1 VINVGV
7 IGYGYWGPNLVRN
20 FNENPSTAVSYVCD
34 LDDSRLKCS
43 RIKNPNIK
51 ATSHYKD
58 LLNDSGIQ
66 LIAIATPVTSHYRLA
81 MDALKAG
88 KHVLLE
94 KPMTSNAAHAEQL
107 IEMAEKNNLKLFVDH
122 TFIYTGAVQHIKKLM
137 SSGDIGDMLYF
148 DSVRVNLGL
157 FQHDVNVIWDLA
169 PHDFSVMD
177 YLIDEIPVSVSATGA
192 SRVHGKIEDIAYV
205 VVKFNSGL
213 IAHFHVNWMSPV
225 KIRRIMIGGS
235 KKMIVFDDLSPDE
248 KVKVYDKGVKLL
260 DAPKDKI
267 YKNLI
272 EYRIGDM
279 HAPKIDSTEALKAEV
294 AHIVDCIQNN
304 KKTLTDGKAGLNVVR
319 LLEAAQKSLKKVGGF
334 VRI

>member
-1 VINVGV
+1 MINIGV
-7 IGYGYWGPNLVRN
+7 IGYGYWGPNLARN

-34 LDDSRLKCS
+34 LDDSRLKYS

-51 ATSHYKD
+51 ATSDYKD
-58 LLNDSGIQ
+58 VLNDADIQ
-66 LIAIATPVTSHYRLA
+66 LIAISTPVSSHYRLA

-94 KPMTSNAAHAEQL
+94 KPMTAKTAHAEQL
-107 IEMAEKNNLKLFVDH
+107 IETAEINNLMLFVDH
-122 TFIYTGAVQHIKKLM
+122 TFIYTGAVQHIKKLI

-177 YLIDEIPVSVSATGA
+177 YLIDEKPVSVSATGA

-205 VVKFNSGL
+205 AVKFKSGL

-235 KKMIVFDDLSPDE
+235 KKMVVFDDLSPDE
-248 KVKVYDKGVKLL
+248 KVKIYDKGVKLL

-272 EYRIGDM
+272 QYRIGDM
-279 HAPKIDSTEALKAEV
+279 YAPNIESTEALKSEV
-294 AHIVDCIQNN
+294 AHIVDCIQN
-304 KKTLTDGKAGLNVVR
+304 KKKPLTDGKAGLNVVK
-319 LLEAAQKSLKKVGGF
+319 LLEAAQKSLKKGGAF
-334 VRI
+334 IKI

>member
-1 VINVGV
+1 MINVGI
-7 IGYGYWGPNLVRN
+7 IGYGYWGPNLARN

-34 LDDSRLKCS
+34 LDDSRLKYS

-51 ATSHYKD
+51 TTSDYKD
-58 LLNDSGIQ
+58 VLNDADIQ
-66 LIAIATPVTSHYRLA
+66 LIAISTPVSSHFRLA
-81 MDALKAG
+81 MDALKSG

-107 IEMAEKNNLKLFVDH
+107 IEMTEKNNLMLFVDH

-177 YLIDEIPVSVSATGA
+177 YLIDEKPVSVSATGA

-205 VVKFNSGL
+205 AVKFKSGL

-235 KKMIVFDDLSPDE
+235 KKMVVFDDLSPDE
-248 KVKVYDKGVKLL
+248 KVKVYDKGIKLL

-272 EYRIGDM
+272 QYRIGDM
-279 HAPKIDSTEALKAEV
+279 YAPKIESAEALRVEV
-294 AHIVDCIQNN
+294 AHIVDCIQN
-304 KKTLTDGKAGLNVVR
+304 KRKPLTGGISGLNVVK
-319 LLEAAQKSLKKVGGF
+319 LLEVAQKSLKKGGASI
-334 VRI
+334 RI

>member
-1 VINVGV
+1 MINVGV
-7 IGYGYWGPNLVRN
+7 IGYGYWGPNLARN

-34 LDDSRLKCS
+34 LDDSRLKYS

-51 ATSHYKD
+51 ATPNYKD
-58 LLNDSGIQ
+58 VLNDADIQ
-66 LIAIATPVTSHYRLA
+66 LIAISTPVSSHYRLA

-94 KPMTSNAAHAEQL
+94 KPMTAKTAHAEQL
-107 IEMAEKNNLKLFVDH
+107 IETAEINNLMLFVDH
-122 TFIYTGAVQHIKKLM
+122 TFIYTGAVQHIKKLI

-177 YLIDEIPVSVSATGA
+177 YLIDEKPVSVSATGA

-205 VVKFNSGL
+205 AVKFKSGL

-235 KKMIVFDDLSPDE
+235 KKMVVFDDLSPDE
-248 KVKVYDKGVKLL
+248 KVKIYDKGIKLL

-272 EYRIGDM
+272 QYRIGDM
-279 HAPKIDSTEALKAEV
+279 YAPNIESTEALKSEV
-294 AHIVDCIQNN
+294 AHIVDCIQN
-304 KKTLTDGKAGLNVVR
+304 KKKPLTDGKAGLNVVK
-319 LLEAAQKSLKKVGGF
+319 LLEAAQKSLKKGGAF
-334 VRI
+334 IRI

>member
-1 VINVGV
+1 MISVGV

-20 FNENPSTAVSYVCD
+20 FNENPETSVDFVCD
-34 LDDSRLKCS
+34 LDESRLKS
-43 RIKNPNIK
+43 FRSKGKHTKITAN
-51 ATSHYKD
+51 YKD
-58 LLNDSGIQ
+58 LLKNSSLDLVVIS
-66 LIAIATPVTSHYRLA
+66 TPVSTHFKIA
-81 MDALKAG
+81 MDALKAD

-94 KPMTSNAAHAEQL
+94 KPMTVTVEQAERL
-107 IEMAEKNNLKLFVDH
+107 IETAEKKNLELFVDH
-122 TFIYTGAVQHIKKLM
+122 TFIYTGAVQHIKKLI
-137 SSGDIGDMLYF
+137 SSGELGDIYYF

-177 YLIDEIPVSVSATGA
+177 YLIDEKPLSVSATGA

-205 VVKFNSGL
+205 AVKFKSGL

-235 KKMIVFDDLSPDE
+235 KKMVVFDDLSPDE

-260 DAPKDKI
+260 DASKDKI

-272 EYRIGDM
+272 QYRIGDM
-279 HAPKIDSTEALKAEV
+279 YAPKIESTEALKSEV

-304 KKTLTDGKAGLNVVR
+304 KKPLTDGMSGLNVVK
-319 LLEAAQKSLKKVGGF
+319 LLEAAQKSLKKGGAS

>member
-1 VINVGV
+1 MINVGV
-7 IGYGYWGPNLVRN
+7 IGYGYWGPNLARN
-20 FNENPSTAVSYVCD
+20 FNENPSSAVSYVCD
-34 LDDSRLKCS
+34 LDDSRLKSS

-51 ATSHYKD
+51 ATSDYKD
-58 LLNDSGIQ
+58 VLNDADIQ
-66 LIAIATPVTSHYRLA
+66 LIAISTPVSSHYRLA

-94 KPMTSNAAHAEQL
+94 KPMTSNAAHAERL
-107 IEMAEKNNLKLFVDH
+107 IETAEKNNLILFVDH

-177 YLIDEIPVSVSATGA
+177 HLIDEKPASVSATGA
-192 SRVHGKIEDIAYV
+192 SRVHGKLEDIAYV
-205 VVKFNSGL
+205 AVKFKSGL

-225 KIRRIMIGGS
+225 KIRRIIIGGS
-235 KKMIVFDDLSPDE
+235 KKMVVFDDLNPDE
-248 KVKVYDKGVKLL
+248 KIKVYDKGIKLL

-272 EYRIGDM
+272 QYRIGDM
-279 HAPKIDSTEALKAEV
+279 YAPNIESTEALKAEV
-294 AHIVDCIQNN
+294 AHIVDCIQN
-304 KKTLTDGKAGLNVVR
+304 KKKPLTDGKAGLNVVK
-319 LLEAAQKSLKKVGGF
+319 LLGAAQKSLKKGGAS

>member
-1 VINVGV
+1 MINVGI
-7 IGYGYWGPNLVRN
+7 IGYGYWGPNLARN

-34 LDDSRLKCS
+34 LDDSRLKYS

-51 ATSHYKD
+51 TTSDYKD
-58 LLNDSGIQ
+58 VLNDADIQ
-66 LIAIATPVTSHYRLA
+66 LIAISTPVSSHFRLA
-81 MDALKAG
+81 MDALKSG

-107 IEMAEKNNLKLFVDH
+107 IEMTEKNNLMLFVDH

-177 YLIDEIPVSVSATGA
+177 YLIDEKPVSVSATGA

-205 VVKFNSGL
+205 AVKFKSGL

-235 KKMIVFDDLSPDE
+235 KKMVVFDDLSPDE
-248 KVKVYDKGVKLL
+248 KVKVYDKGIKLL

-272 EYRIGDM
+272 QYRIGDM
-279 HAPKIDSTEALKAEV
+279 YAPKIESAEALRVEV
-294 AHIVDCIQNN
+294 AHIVDCIQN
-304 KKTLTDGKAGLNVVR
+304 KRKPLTGGISGLNVVK
-319 LLEAAQKSLKKVGGF
+319 LLEAAQKSLEKKGSL
-334 VRI
+334 IKI